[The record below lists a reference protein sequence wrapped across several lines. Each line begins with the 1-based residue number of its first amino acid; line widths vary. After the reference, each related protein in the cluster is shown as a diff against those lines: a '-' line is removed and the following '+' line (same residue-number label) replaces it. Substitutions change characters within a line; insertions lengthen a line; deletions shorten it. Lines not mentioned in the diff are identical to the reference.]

1 MLEHD
6 DRLEDKNTH
15 NSTTEVTQIF
25 ITKIIHLGQCTT
37 MIMMVGFNVAPGW
50 LLADLFLHVV
60 ISLCLF
66 HPYTGGLVATV
77 VASRVSLVDLWT
89 LLIIK

>member
-1 MLEHD
+1 
-6 DRLEDKNTH
+6 
-15 NSTTEVTQIF
+15 
-25 ITKIIHLGQCTT
+25 
-37 MIMMVGFNVAPGW
+37 MVRAFRIQPPHILCSSVSYLHSFNVVPGW